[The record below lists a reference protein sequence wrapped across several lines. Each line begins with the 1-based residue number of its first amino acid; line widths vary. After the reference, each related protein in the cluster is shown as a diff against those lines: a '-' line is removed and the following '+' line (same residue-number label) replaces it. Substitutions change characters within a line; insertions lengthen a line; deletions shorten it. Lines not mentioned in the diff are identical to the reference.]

1 MRQRT
6 TLVMLAVAGCAVV
19 ATAAC
24 SSPSTPP
31 VAAPTTLPSASA
43 GVGGP
48 DAEAPS
54 PTASPT
60 ASPSATSKKPP
71 TGQGGE
77 SSEVDWKRV
86 AFRTLGCK
94 HHAGL
99 PDRAEVQR
107 VDHADLT
114 GDGQRDAIVTASCPT
129 TTSTNA
135 VHVFV
140 FDGDSTG
147 KPLLDAGKGE
157 YLRTADVTVS
167 GRKIKIDAEALSKQ
181 ASLCCPDLRIT
192 QSWRWSGS
200 AFEPEA
206 KSTEKI

>member
-1 MRQRT
+1 MRRHT
-6 TLVMLAVAGCAVV
+6 TLVLLVVAGCAVV

-24 SSPSTPP
+24 SSPSSPAAPP
-31 VAAPTTLPSASA
+31 VAAPATLPSASA

-48 DAEAPS
+48 DAQAPS
-54 PTASPT
+54 PA

-71 TGQGGE
+71 TGQGGKAG
-77 SSEVDWKRV
+77 EVDWKRV

-94 HHAGL
+94 QHADL

-114 GDGQRDAIVTASCPT
+114 GDGKRDAIVTASCPT

-140 FDGDSTG
+140 FGGDSTG
-147 KPLLDAGKGE
+147 KPLLDAGQGE

-167 GRKIKIDAEALSKQ
+167 GRTIKVDAEALSKQ
-181 ASLCCPDLRIT
+181 APLCCPDLRIS
-192 QSWRWSGS
+192 QSWRWNGS
-200 AFEPEA
+200 TFEPEA
-206 KSTEKI
+206 KNTEKI